1 MRTVPLNL
9 TFFYFTIMIICK
21 RASIWLANIWW
32 TPMVGKKSNTNNS
45 FINNPFGSHLVNE
58 SAGSVNKWT
67 WIIGFDSFTNLNL
80 KWLNYFI
87 FSKHYYK
94 MALDILEENEK
105 SWKSSTF
112 TILYDT
118 SAFRHEASHPVHC
131 NLFKNKRLH
140 LFFKN
145 IVNVHCRE
153 CTFDMTFIM
162 FLFLFFLSAL
172 FL

>member
-118 SAFRHEASHPVHC
+118 SAFRHEASKLRI
-131 NLFKNKRLH
+131 LFIVIYLKIKDYIYSSKTLLMSIAENAH
-140 LFFKN
+140 L
-145 IVNVHCRE
+145 
-153 CTFDMTFIM
+153 TW
-162 FLFLFFLSAL
+162 LL
-172 FL
+172 